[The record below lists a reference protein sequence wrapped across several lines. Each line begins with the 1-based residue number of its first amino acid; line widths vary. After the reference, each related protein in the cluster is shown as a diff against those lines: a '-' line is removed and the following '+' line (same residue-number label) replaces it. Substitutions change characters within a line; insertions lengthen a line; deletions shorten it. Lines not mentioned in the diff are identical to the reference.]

1 MICLDNVLQVVSK
14 NTHDKGYILD
24 QGTKCILQAPQ
35 LQTQW
40 VANSPF
46 HISAPGMQLLR
57 LHIRSKILAMLK

>member
-35 LQTQW
+35 LQTEW
-40 VANSPF
+40 VAN
-46 HISAPGMQLLR
+46 
-57 LHIRSKILAMLK
+57 